1 MIIPFSLALTRLH
14 LEHNAWFL
22 VLQYKKHVESSMGAL
37 QRPGNKKGER
47 LRELGCFF
55 LEKEMAEGTPRQP
68 PSAQNNFTG
77 KGKPSS
83 LKCMAG
89 EQEATSINASGR
101 FLLEM
106 RGLLC
111 TVKISITKLRA
122 ARSEFSICCGS
133 SRRLDY

>member
-1 MIIPFSLALTRLH
+1 
-14 LEHNAWFL
+14 
-22 VLQYKKHVESSMGAL
+22 
-37 QRPGNKKGER
+37 
-47 LRELGCFF
+47 
-55 LEKEMAEGTPRQP
+55 MAEGTPRQP
-68 PSAQNNFTG
+68 PSAQNSFTG

-122 ARSEFSICCGS
+122 AWSEFSICCGS